1 MYMGNLN
8 SGMCINNC
16 IRLLIVIL
24 LISLSLQAGGILF
37 FSSEEDFISK
47 NDPWRYG
54 YVADSWETIESIQQY
69 PLINTKEP
77 DWEALSVSGDPFIR
91 TAVALAIGRA
101 KNPELIPIL
110 EPLLSDAF
118 SLTRTSAFWALVQMR
133 HPATNGL
140 LESFLSEWDEGI
152 IFHNYELGIGKYYDL
167 HYPLK
172 EKKSWEQIIS
182 AQQRTKGYFPNN
194 GNQLSFSLR
203 KSVWNSGLKGDEQII
218 AHWIKD
224 NGSGKIIA
232 HAHKTPVEYK
242 NDDIDAVSGSTVY
255 VKSNLV
261 EVDSTGKT
269 LASELLKERQ
279 YKSDLY
285 PGVYLYEV
293 LSDKPDNIFLI
304 RVQRSKEVEKKIPKV
319 LKGEFDK
326 EALELLGNYK
336 VRAAVPRL
344 IETIEENSEKF
355 TDEDNQLYLSA
366 LVGIGDPRVIPV
378 LLNNTCGCHW
388 HEDSPWYFTSWGLI
402 GILERFGSVAYPYC
416 VEQVLKWREIL
427 NSDDHRSIHVLEDC
441 LQFAGERA
449 QGELNDVFLSLA
461 WKLTEDLFGQEKGR
475 CQDGCLHLGML
486 ADSIE
491 VVERYHPEE
500 VAEIIWK
507 LRDHPLLKDC
517 LLRRVQGNEEF
528 KKALRRIASGDDSKL
543 AELLEMLN
551 FFENLR
557 NR

>member
-1 MYMGNLN
+1 MYMGNLD
-8 SGMCINNC
+8 SSMCINNW

-24 LISLSLQAGGILF
+24 LISPSLHADGIPV
-37 FSSEEDFISK
+37 FSSEEVSISK
-47 NDPWRYG
+47 DDQWQYG
-54 YVADSWETIESIQQY
+54 YVADSWKTIESIQQY

-77 DWEALSVSGDPFIR
+77 DWEALSASGNPFIR
-91 TAVALAIGRA
+91 TAAALAIGRT

-140 LESFLSEWDEGI
+140 LEIFLSEWDDRV
-152 IFHNYELGIGKYYDL
+152 IFHNYELGIKKYYDL
-167 HYPLK
+167 SDPLK
-172 EKKSWEQIIS
+172 EKRLFEGIIS
-182 AQQRTKGYFPNN
+182 SPQGEKGNFPNN
-194 GNQLSFSLR
+194 RNQLSFSLK
-203 KSVWNSGLKGDEQII
+203 KSIWNSSLKCDEQII
-218 AHWIKD
+218 ARRIKD

-232 HAHKTPVEYK
+232 RAHKTPVEYK

-255 VKSNLV
+255 VNSSLV

-269 LASELLKERQ
+269 LAYELLKERH
-279 YKSDLY
+279 YKSELY

-304 RVQRSKEVEKKIPKV
+304 RVQRSKEVEEKIPEV
-319 LKGEFDK
+319 LKGDFDRD
-326 EALELLGNYK
+326 ALEFLDKYK

-344 IETIEENSEKF
+344 IETIENNSEKF

-366 LVGIGDPRVIPV
+366 LVGIGDPSAIPV

-427 NSDDHRSIHVLEDC
+427 NSDEHRSIHVLEDC
-441 LQFAGERA
+441 LQFAGERT

-461 WKLTEDLFGQEKGR
+461 GKLTEDLLGQEKGR
-475 CQDGCLHLGML
+475 CQDGCLQLSML
-486 ADSIE
+486 ANSIE

-507 LRDHPLLKDC
+507 LRDHPFLKDC
-517 LLRRVQGNEEF
+517 LLRRVQRNEEF
-528 KKALRRIASGDDSKL
+528 KKALRRIGSGDNSKL

-551 FFENLR
+551 FFENLQ

>member
-1 MYMGNLN
+1 
-8 SGMCINNC
+8 
-16 IRLLIVIL
+16 
-24 LISLSLQAGGILF
+24 
-37 FSSEEDFISK
+37 
-47 NDPWRYG
+47 
-54 YVADSWETIESIQQY
+54 
-69 PLINTKEP
+69 
-77 DWEALSVSGDPFIR
+77 
-91 TAVALAIGRA
+91 VALAIGRT
-101 KNPELIPIL
+101 KNPELIQIL

-133 HPATNGL
+133 HPATNGI
-140 LESFLSEWDEGI
+140 LEIFLSEWDDRV
-152 IFHNYELGIGKYYDL
+152 IFHNYELGIEKYYDL
-167 HYPLK
+167 YDPL
-172 EKKSWEQIIS
+172 EDKKLLERIIS
-182 AQQRTKGYFPNN
+182 YPGRTKGNFLNN
-194 GNQLSFSLR
+194 KNQLSFSLR

-218 AHWIKD
+218 ARGIKD

-279 YKSDLY
+279 YKPELY

-304 RVQRSKEVEKKIPKV
+304 RIQRSKEVEGKIPEV
-319 LKGEFDK
+319 LESEFDK
-326 EALELLGNYK
+326 EALEFLGNYK
-336 VRAAVPRL
+336 VRAAVPKL
-344 IETIEENSEKF
+344 IETIEKNSEKF

-366 LVGIGDPRVIPV
+366 LVGIGDTRTIPV
-378 LLNNTCGCHW
+378 LLKYSCGCHW
-388 HEDSPWYFTSWGLI
+388 HEDSPWYFSSRGLI

-416 VEQVLKWREIL
+416 MEQVLKWREIL

-441 LQFAGERA
+441 LQFASERT
-449 QGELNDVFLSLA
+449 QGELNDVFLSLVG
-461 WKLTEDLFGQEKGR
+461 KLTEDLLGHEKES
-475 CQDGCLHLGML
+475 CQDGCLQLGML
-486 ADSIE
+486 ANSIE

-500 VAEIIWK
+500 AAEIIWK

-528 KKALRRIASGDDSKL
+528 KKALRRIASGDNSKL
-543 AELLEMLN
+543 AELLEKMN